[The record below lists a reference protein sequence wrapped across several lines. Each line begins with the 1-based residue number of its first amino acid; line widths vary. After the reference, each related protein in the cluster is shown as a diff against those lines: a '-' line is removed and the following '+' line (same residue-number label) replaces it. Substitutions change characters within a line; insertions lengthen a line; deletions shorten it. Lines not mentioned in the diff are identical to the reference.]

1 MDAFLTSL
9 GLVALAEMGDK
20 TQLLALVLATRFRR
34 PWAVIAGIF
43 AATVVNHTLT
53 GLVGIEVGG
62 LIPPLWLKW
71 GLGLSYVVMGAWTL
85 VPDQLGD
92 DEGEPKAGRHGA
104 FVTTMITFF
113 LVEMGDKTQIATMAL
128 AAQFQNLAAGRFGHH
143 LGHACGRR
151 AGGVSGRASDPA
163 DPGGKDAHHG
173 RFAVRRAGNG
183 DSTGMVGQDRLNLRQ
198 QFYRRNHGR
207 LSIYLC
213 DEEPYQGLSRR

>member
-128 AAQFQNLAAGRFGHH
+128 AAQFQNLLLVASGTTLGMLVADVPVVFLGERLTRLIPAAKMRTMAALLFVVQGMAIL
-143 LGHACGRR
+143 LGWQ
-151 AGGVSGRASDPA
+151 
-163 DPGGKDAHHG
+163 GKI
-173 RFAVRRAGNG
+173 V
-183 DSTGMVGQDRLNLRQ
+183 
-198 QFYRRNHGR
+198 
-207 LSIYLC
+207 
-213 DEEPYQGLSRR
+213 

>member
-1 MDAFLTSL
+1 MEAFFTSL
-9 GLVALAEMGDK
+9 GLVALAEIGDK

-62 LIPPLWLKW
+62 LIPQLWLKW

-85 VPDQLGD
+85 VPDKLGD

-128 AAQFQNLAAGRFGHH
+128 AAQFQNLLLVASGTTLGMLVADVPVVFLGERLTRLIPAAKMRTMAALLFVVQGMAIL
-143 LGHACGRR
+143 LGW
-151 AGGVSGRASDPA
+151 
-163 DPGGKDAHHG
+163 
-173 RFAVRRAGNG
+173 
-183 DSTGMVGQDRLNLRQ
+183 
-198 QFYRRNHGR
+198 
-207 LSIYLC
+207 
-213 DEEPYQGLSRR
+213 